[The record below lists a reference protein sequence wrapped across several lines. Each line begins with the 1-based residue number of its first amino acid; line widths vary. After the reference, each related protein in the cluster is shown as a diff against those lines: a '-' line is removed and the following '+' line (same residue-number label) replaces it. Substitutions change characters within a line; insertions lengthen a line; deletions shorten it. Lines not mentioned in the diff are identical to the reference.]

1 MQKKLLGLQ
10 LQLVLY
16 MFSLFLPQGPPVLGT
31 SIISMRSGAC
41 SGSEKLRTKYHHVS
55 CETAECEERGCSDL
69 QKNKP
74 APTNESGKIIDCE
87 ASDSILDST
96 PLTTLQTKT

>member
-1 MQKKLLGLQ
+1 MNKYTCKRTPRPT
-10 LQLVLY
+10 V
-16 MFSLFLPQGPPVLGT
+16 T
-31 SIISMRSGAC
+31 IR
-41 SGSEKLRTKYHHVS
+41 SEKLRTKYHHVS
-55 CETAECEERGCSDL
+55 CEAAECEERGCSDL